1 MGSKIKQLAAEISDE
16 LAKYV
21 ELSSKL
27 APTSKVLKEVQGW
40 ANHYLPLT

>member
-1 MGSKIKQLAAEISDE
+1 MGSKIKQLAAEISHE

-27 APTSKVLKEVQGW
+27 APTSKVFKEVQGW
-40 ANHYLPLT
+40 NSHY